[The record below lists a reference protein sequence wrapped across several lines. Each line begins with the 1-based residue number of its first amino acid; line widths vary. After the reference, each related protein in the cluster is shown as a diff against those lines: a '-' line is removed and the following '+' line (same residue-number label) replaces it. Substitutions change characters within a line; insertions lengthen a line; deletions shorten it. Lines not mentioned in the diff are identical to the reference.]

1 MPNAMARREVRMLP
15 ALCSWVSTRQPP
27 RSPCHEAGGVWGC
40 SRTCHQH
47 PLGFFSLST
56 LGISAPRICPFVS
69 FTVPLANS
77 FLKSSLDVPQNLVLP
92 WLWTCSSP
100 PCLLQLMRGFWG
112 RDCPSAPRETAP
124 CSPLA
129 FGEQRADGDVNNLSH
144 LVVIPIKANCN

>member
-1 MPNAMARREVRMLP
+1 MDAPGFVLVGEHPAATPLPLPRGWRGLGMFPNLP
-15 ALCSWVSTRQPP
+15 
-27 RSPCHEAGGVWGC
+27 
-40 SRTCHQH
+40 
-47 PLGFFSLST
+47 
-56 LGISAPRICPFVS
+56 SAPAGLLHSPRWVFQPHASAPLFPSPF
-69 FTVPLANS
+69 PLVNS
-77 FLKSSLDVPQNLVLP
+77 FLKSSLDGPQNLVLP

-129 FGEQRADGDVNNLSH
+129 FGERRADGYVNNLSH